1 MFFNVKHVTRYAYSG
16 PVFCEPLTIRLR
28 PRCDAAQRLLRW
40 RIHVDP
46 LPAGMSEIVEADGH
60 TSLRLWFNSLTC
72 DLAVTATSLVE
83 TLRTNPFDYLL
94 EARSAE
100 LPVAYADDLAAT
112 LSPYRTPE
120 DTAPS
125 VVDFADKLRRDA
137 SDETTEFLRIATQRI
152 HESIRREERLDGAP
166 YAASETLKLGAGS
179 CRDFAVLFVELC
191 RHVGL
196 AARFTSGYEAGADD
210 GSEHHLHAWAEVY
223 VPGGGWRGYDPT
235 VGLAVA
241 DRHVAVAA
249 ARLPAAAAPTTGAF
263 RSSVAK
269 SRLETQIVLRTYIDP
284 PADATPDALVS
295 QSQSQSQSQK

>member
-40 RIHVDP
+40 RVRVDP
-46 LPAGMSEIVEADGH
+46 QPAGMSEIAEFDGH

-72 DLAVTATSLVE
+72 DLAITTTSLVE

-94 EARSAE
+94 DARSAQ
-100 LPVAYADDLAAT
+100 LPVAYAGDLAAALT
-112 LSPYRTPE
+112 PYHTPQ
-120 DTAPS
+120 DTSQS
-125 VVDFADKLRRDA
+125 VIDLANDVRRDA
-137 SDETTEFLRIATQRI
+137 HNETTEFLRIATLRI
-152 HESIRREERLDGAP
+152 HETIRREERLDGAP
-166 YAASETLKLGAGS
+166 HAASETLARGGGS

-210 GSEHHLHAWAEVY
+210 GSEHHLHAWAEAY

-249 ARLPAAAAPTTGAF
+249 AQMPLAAAPTTGAF
-263 RSSVAK
+263 RSSIAK
-269 SRLETQIVLRTYIDP
+269 SRLETQIVLRTFLDP
-284 PADATPDALVS
+284 PAEAASDPFVGHS
-295 QSQSQSQSQK
+295 QSQR